1 MPLCS
6 HADNNCYIQIASFK
20 RIKSAIRYFNFI
32 KEIPY
37 RTAIF
42 KVNKWYAIRIG
53 PFDDKS
59 CKLIYNKIS
68 KRFKDRIIIHNKT
81 NCEIVKENSRPQQH
95 GTSEITEMIGS
106 KKDKV
111 ASTGLKS
118 AKTESNSSSGLRELY
133 IEKAKVCMGKRDCK
147 NAIKY
152 LKLAISLGDH
162 SAKTYTYLGYTYY
175 HLGDYAKA
183 IQTFNKAIEID
194 NNYSESYEGIGL
206 VYLKLKSPFAAQTA
220 LKKAFELNPDEIS
233 YGINLAV
240 AFISSGDFKES
251 LSVLDKLED
260 RYPLVPEV
268 HYNKAIV
275 LLKQNKVKEAIREL
289 KIFVELAKSPYY
301 RDYTD
306 KVRQVIGMFER
317 RENEH

>member
-1 MPLCS
+1 
-6 HADNNCYIQIASFK
+6 
-20 RIKSAIRYFNFI
+20 
-32 KEIPY
+32 
-37 RTAIF
+37 
-42 KVNKWYAIRIG
+42 
-53 PFDDKS
+53 
-59 CKLIYNKIS
+59 
-68 KRFKDRIIIHNKT
+68 
-81 NCEIVKENSRPQQH
+81 
-95 GTSEITEMIGS
+95 MIGS

-162 SAKTYTYLGYTYY
+162 SAKTYTYLGYAYY
-175 HLGDYAKA
+175 HIGDYVKA

-194 NNYSESYEGIGL
+194 DNYPESYEGIGL
-206 VYLKLKSPFAAQTA
+206 AYLKLKSPFAAQTA
-220 LKKAFELNPDEIS
+220 LKKAFKLNPDEIS